1 MTPGQLCGVAPMVPA
16 KPSKAPQLTVGNK
29 SSRAESSGPDVIL
42 DFIFDDGLLFM
53 SINNIG
59 DKPAYKVAVEF
70 DCKIYGLGGVKEVSA
85 LPLFRNIEFLA
96 PQKQIV
102 TFLDHSHSYFNGKQ
116 PTKISARISFLDS
129 AERNHV
135 VTINHDL
142 EIYREI
148 GFIRRTKHVQSLFD
162 DAAAEGE

>member
-1 MTPGQLCGVAPMVPA
+1 MVRP
-16 KPSKAPQLTVGNK
+16 KPSKDPQSTVG
-29 SSRAESSGPDVIL
+29 SRTRRPDSLGPDVIL
-42 DFIFDDGLLFM
+42 DIIFDDGLLFI

-59 DKPAYKVAVEF
+59 NKPAYKVSVEF
-70 DCKIYGLGGVKEVSA
+70 DCRIYGLGGTKEVSA

-102 TFLDHSHSYFNGKQ
+102 TFLDHSDSYFKGKG
-116 PTKISARISFLDS
+116 PTKISARISFLDA

-148 GFIRRTKHVQSLFD
+148 GFVRRTKHVESLFD
-162 DAAAEGE
+162 DAVAEGEGEYGATGPL